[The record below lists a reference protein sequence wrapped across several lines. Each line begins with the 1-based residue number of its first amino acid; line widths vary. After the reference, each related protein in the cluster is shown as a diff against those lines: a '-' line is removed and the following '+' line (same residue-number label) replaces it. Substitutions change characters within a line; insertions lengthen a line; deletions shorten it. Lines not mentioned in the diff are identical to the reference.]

1 MSGAA
6 RVEARDV
13 AVIRGGRAILDLER
27 LEVRPSEILAVVG
40 PNGAGKSTLIQVLA
54 LLLEPDR
61 GEVRI
66 GGEVVRSGQEHR
78 FRARLACAFQSPLLL
93 DRTVRANVELGLK
106 LRRVEPAERGRRLD
120 RWLAL
125 LGLSALA
132 DRQVRTLS
140 GGEAQR
146 VNLARALV
154 LAPEVLF
161 LDEPLGSL
169 DAPTRHA
176 LMDEL
181 GPLVRDGAG
190 AGLLVTHDRRVA
202 LALGD
207 RVAVMLEGRMRQVG
221 PPEDVFM
228 RPVDIDV
235 ARFVGVENRIP
246 AAADG
251 DEVRLEGGCVL
262 RRSAARPAGDVSVCL
277 RAEEVHLG
285 EVPGESSGWNRL
297 RGTVARIV
305 NRGDGFLAEVDVGC
319 LLLARLTRARQAVL
333 RLEAGAPVDLCVRP
347 EAVHCVPRP
356 QARRASP

>member
-1 MSGAA
+1 MSGEA
-6 RVEARDV
+6 RVEARKV
-13 AVIRGGRAILDLER
+13 EVVRGGRAILDLDR
-27 LEVRPSEILAVVG
+27 LEVLPSEILAVVG

-54 LLLEPDR
+54 LLLRPDK

-66 GGEVVRSGQEHR
+66 TGEIVRPGREHA
-78 FRARLACAFQSPLLL
+78 FRYRLACVFQSPLLL
-93 DRTVRANVELGLK
+93 DRTLRGNVELGLE
-106 LRRVEPAERGRRLD
+106 LRGVDPAERRRRLD
-120 RWLAL
+120 RWLPL
-125 LGLSALA
+125 LGLDGLEE
-132 DRQVRTLS
+132 RRVRTLS

-161 LDEPLGSL
+161 LDEPLGGL
-169 DAPTRHA
+169 DAPTRHS

-207 RVAVMLEGRMRQVG
+207 RVAVMLDGRVRQIG

-228 RPVDIDV
+228 RPVDLDV
-235 ARFVGVENRIP
+235 AHFVGVENRVP
-246 AAADG
+246 AAADSG
-251 DEVRLEGGCVL
+251 QVKLEGGCVL
-262 RRSAARPAGDVSVCL
+262 RRASEQPAGDVCVCL

-285 EVPGESSGWNRL
+285 EVPGENSGWNRL
-297 RGTVARIV
+297 QGTVTRIV

-319 LLLARLTRARQAVL
+319 RLLGRLTRAHQAVL
-333 RLEAGAPVDLCVRP
+333 SLAPGDTVDLCIRP
-347 EAVHCVPRP
+347 EAVHCVPR
-356 QARRASP
+356 

>member
-6 RVEARDV
+6 RIEARGV
-13 AVIRGGRAILDLER
+13 RVVRGGRAILSLDR
-27 LEVRPSEILAVVG
+27 LEVLPSEVLAVVG
-40 PNGAGKSTLIQVLA
+40 PNGAGKSTLVQVLA
-54 LLLEPDR
+54 LLLDPDQ

-66 GGEVVRSGQEHR
+66 GGEPVRPGQEHR
-78 FRARLACAFQSPLLL
+78 FRARLACVFQSPLLL
-93 DRTVRANVELGLK
+93 DLTVRANVELGLK
-106 LRRVEPAERGRRLD
+106 LRRVDAAERRARLA
-120 RWLAL
+120 RWLPL
-125 LGLSALA
+125 LGLAGLEERRA
-132 DRQVRTLS
+132 RTLS

-161 LDEPLGSL
+161 LDEPLGGL
-169 DAPTRHA
+169 DAPTRHS

-207 RVAVMLEGRMRQVG
+207 RVAVMLDGRVRQIG

-228 RPVDIDV
+228 RPVDLDV

-246 AAADG
+246 AAASNG
-251 DEVRLEGGCVL
+251 DVTLEGGCAL
-262 RRSAARPAGDVSVCL
+262 RRAGETPAGDVSLCL

-285 EVPGESSGWNRL
+285 EVPGENSGWNRL
-297 RGTVARIV
+297 QGTVTRIV
-305 NRGDGFLAEVDVGC
+305 NRGDGFLAEVDIGC
-319 LLLARLTRARQAVL
+319 RLLARLTRARQAVL
-333 RLEAGAPVDLCVRP
+333 GLEPGAPVDLCIRP
-347 EAVHCVPRP
+347 EAVHCVPR
-356 QARRASP
+356 